1 MGIRYRG
8 LRGVGGK
15 KMINKDDD
23 EIEIKEDRK
32 GKSYFFFFKEVCGF
46 FFSDWLYTFL
56 YFFLGIME
64 FFSLKSLAL

>member
-46 FFSDWLYTFL
+46 FFSD
-56 YFFLGIME
+56 
-64 FFSLKSLAL
+64 